1 MYLFYNPTPR
11 NGCFSGI
18 SFILLLIQYPAMLR
32 KTVGEQGYVRYK
44 PADEMSFSTPPSLC
58 ATSPIFCVA
67 KHPVMLLGT
76 AGEEFQIPTPK
87 RYVIICCS
95 KYRYSHFSKNKGGMW
110 NVLRC
115 CESRGEGIESV
126 AVNSLFSLWNY
137 EGILLFPCAAKWIGE
152 CPPGKGVKPSIENL
166 MKSFLTSLQ
175 REQERSIR

>member
-95 KYRYSHFSKNKGGMW
+95 KYRYSHFSKKIKVECEMSYDVVRVGGGDW
-110 NVLRC
+110 KCRFEQPFISLELWGYSPSPLC
-115 CESRGEGIESV
+115 CEVNRGNARRAKGLNPQSKI
-126 AVNSLFSLWNY
+126 LWN
-137 EGILLFPCAAKWIGE
+137 LF
-152 CPPGKGVKPSIENL
+152 
-166 MKSFLTSLQ
+166 
-175 REQERSIR
+175 

>member
-1 MYLFYNPTPR
+1 MRLTPP
-11 NGCFSGI
+11 
-18 SFILLLIQYPAMLR
+18 SFGHLPYILLR
-32 KTVGEQGYVRYK
+32 KTQRRRVRCI
-44 PADEMSFSTPPSLC
+44 PLSLLLRFY
-58 ATSPIFCVA
+58 IRHLVR
-67 KHPVMLLGT
+67 LLGT

-126 AVNSLFSLWNY
+126 ALNSLLSLWNF